1 MLLQLH
7 VKNLAIIDEVEVD
20 FTEGLNI
27 LTGET
32 GAGKSVI
39 LGSIH
44 LALGAKA
51 DKDSIRDGAEYALVE
66 LVFQVENEEQK
77 KKIELLDLPVEEDGV
92 VILQRKIS
100 PVRSVFKVCGETVS
114 ASVLKELAPI
124 LLDIYGQ
131 HDYQSLLQDKKHLD
145 ILDSFGDKTLAEQKA
160 LLKEEYA
167 KYLEL
172 KKFYDTPEMSPEQ
185 REREL
190 SFARFEVDEIDKA
203 KLVPGELEE
212 LESNLRKMEN
222 SGKVKEGLVRVLQL
236 LKEEDSSCENS
247 LNRALREMSH
257 LSALDD
263 DMAELEER
271 MIEVDSLLRDLS
283 RDLNFA
289 LEADNF
295 DEREFVRVRE
305 RVDLINHLQVK
316 YGKSIE
322 QILNYAE
329 ERKTYIYRL
338 ENAAEESERIG
349 RELEDK
355 KALLEEYARVLRKLR
370 QAEAVKLEKEIVE
383 ALHDLNFLQAEFK
396 VSFEEAEQVGANGKD
411 KVVFMISTNPGEKLR
426 PLSAVASG
434 GELSRIMLAIKTI
447 SAKRDDINTLIF
459 DEIDSGISG
468 KTAWKVS
475 EKLGILAKSHQVIC
489 ITHLP
494 QIAAMADSHYCIEK
508 SEQNGKTVTN
518 IEPLNV
524 EGALNEVA
532 RLLGGEIITDAVL
545 ENARELKIQAQNTK
559 NG

>member
-77 KKIELLDLPVEEDGV
+77 KKIEALDLPVEEDGV

-100 PVRSVFKVCGETVS
+100 PARSVFKVCGETVS

-167 KYLEL
+167 KYLDL
-172 KKFYDTPEMSPEQ
+172 KTAYDTPEMSPEQ

-190 SFARFEVDEIDKA
+190 SFARFEVDEIEKA

-257 LSALDD
+257 LSTLDD

-271 MIEVDSLLRDLS
+271 MTEVDSLLRDLA

-289 LEADNF
+289 LETDDF

-305 RVDLINHLQVK
+305 RVDLINHLQIK

-329 ERKTYIYRL
+329 ERKAYIYRL
-338 ENAAEESERIG
+338 ENAVEESERIG
-349 RELEDK
+349 KELADK
-355 KALLEEYARVLRKLR
+355 EALLEEYAKALRKLR

-383 ALHDLNFLQAEFK
+383 ALHDLNFVQAEFA
-396 VSFEEAEQVGANGKD
+396 VSFEETEQVGANGKD

-518 IEPLNV
+518 IMPLN
-524 EGALNEVA
+524 EDGALNEVA
-532 RLLGGEIITDAVL
+532 RLLGGEVITDAVL

>member
-77 KKIELLDLPVEEDGV
+77 KKIEALDLPVEEDGV

-100 PVRSVFKVCGETVS
+100 PARSVFKVCGETVS

-167 KYLEL
+167 KYLDL
-172 KKFYDTPEMSPEQ
+172 KKAYDTPEMSPEQ

-190 SFARFEVDEIDKA
+190 SFARFEVDEIEKA

-257 LSALDD
+257 LSSLDD

-271 MIEVDSLLRDLS
+271 MTEVDSLLRDLS

-289 LEADNF
+289 LEADDF

-305 RVDLINHLQVK
+305 RVDLINHLQIK

-329 ERKTYIYRL
+329 ERKAYIYRL
-338 ENAAEESERIG
+338 ENAVEESERIG
-349 RELEDK
+349 KELADK
-355 KALLEEYARVLRKLR
+355 EALLEEYAKALRKLR

-383 ALHDLNFLQAEFK
+383 ALHDLNFMQAEFE

-475 EKLGILAKSHQVIC
+475 EKLGTLAKSHQVIC

-518 IEPLNV
+518 IMPLN
-524 EGALNEVA
+524 EDGALNEVA
-532 RLLGGEIITDAVL
+532 RLLGGEVITDAVL
-545 ENARELKIQAQNTK
+545 ENARELKI
-559 NG
+559 

>member
-77 KKIELLDLPVEEDGV
+77 KKIEALDLPVEEDGV

-100 PVRSVFKVCGETVS
+100 PARSVFKVCGETVS

-160 LLKEEYA
+160 ILKEEYA
-167 KYLEL
+167 KYLDL
-172 KKFYDTPEMSPEQ
+172 KKAYDTPEMSPEQ

-190 SFARFEVDEIDKA
+190 SFARFEVDEIEKA

-271 MIEVDSLLRDLS
+271 MTEVDSLLRDLS

-289 LEADNF
+289 LEADDF

-305 RVDLINHLQVK
+305 RVDLINHLQIK

-329 ERKTYIYRL
+329 ERKAYIYRL
-338 ENAAEESERIG
+338 ENAVEESERIG
-349 RELEDK
+349 KELADK
-355 KALLEEYARVLRKLR
+355 EALLEEYAKALRKLR

-383 ALHDLNFLQAEFK
+383 ALHDLNFMQAEFE

-518 IEPLNV
+518 IMPLKEN
-524 EGALNEVA
+524 GALNEVA
-532 RLLGGEIITDAVL
+532 RLLGGEVITDAVL
-545 ENARELKIQAQNTK
+545 ENAKELKIQAQNTK

>member
-51 DKDSIRDGAEYALVE
+51 DKDSIREGAEYALVE

-77 KKIELLDLPVEEDGV
+77 NRIRALDLPVEEDNI
-92 VILQRKIS
+92 VILQRKIM
-100 PVRSVFKVCGETVS
+100 PARSVFKVCGEAVS

-145 ILDSFGDKTLAEQKA
+145 ILDSFGDSRLSDKKNV
-160 LLKEEYA
+160 LKEEYL

-172 KKFYDTPEMSPEQ
+172 KKIYDTPEMSPEQ

-190 SFARFEVDEIDKA
+190 SFARFEVDEIEKA
-203 KLVPGELEE
+203 KLIPGELEE

-222 SGKVKEGLVRVLQL
+222 SGKVKEGLARVLQFI
-236 LKEEDSSCENS
+236 KEEDNSCENS
-247 LNRALREMSH
+247 LNRALREMSN
-257 LSALDD
+257 LASLDE
-263 DMAELEER
+263 DMTEYEER
-271 MIEVDSLLRDLS
+271 MSEVDSLLRDLS
-283 RDLNFA
+283 RDLSSYF
-289 LEADNF
+289 EADDF
-295 DEREFVRVRE
+295 DEREFVRVSE
-305 RVDLINHLQVK
+305 RVDLINHLQIK

-322 QILNYAE
+322 KILEYAE
-329 ERKTYIYRL
+329 ERKAYIYRL
-338 ENAAEESERIG
+338 ENAAEESERI
-349 RELEDK
+349 RKELDAK
-355 KALLEEYARVLRKLR
+355 QLLIAKYAEEISMLRKE
-370 QAEAVKLEKEIVE
+370 EAIKIEKEIVE
-383 ALHDLNFLQAEFK
+383 ALHDLNFMQAEFN
-396 VSFEEAEQVGANGKD
+396 VSFEEAENIGANGKD
-411 KVVFMISTNPGEKLR
+411 KVMFMISTNPGEKLR

-508 SEQNGKTVTN
+508 SEKSGKTVTD
-518 IEPLNV
+518 IMPLD
-524 EGALNEVA
+524 EAGALNEIA
-532 RLLGGEIITDAVL
+532 RLLGGEMITDAVL
-545 ENARELKIQAQNTK
+545 QNAKELKLQAQNTK

>member
-77 KKIELLDLPVEEDGV
+77 KKIEALDLPVEEDGV

-100 PVRSVFKVCGETVS
+100 PARSVFKVCGETVS

-167 KYLEL
+167 KYLDL
-172 KKFYDTPEMSPEQ
+172 KKVYDTPEMSPEQ

-190 SFARFEVDEIDKA
+190 SFARFEVDEIEKA

-247 LNRALREMSH
+247 LNRALREMTH
-257 LSALDD
+257 LSTLDE

-271 MIEVDSLLRDLS
+271 MTEVDSLLRDLS
-283 RDLNFA
+283 RDLNLA
-289 LEADNF
+289 LEADDF

-305 RVDLINHLQVK
+305 RVDLINHLQIK

-329 ERKTYIYRL
+329 ERKAYIYRL
-338 ENAAEESERIG
+338 ENAVEESERIG
-349 RELEDK
+349 KELADK
-355 KALLEEYARVLRKLR
+355 EALLEEYAKALRKLR

-383 ALHDLNFLQAEFK
+383 ALHDLNFMQAEFE

-518 IEPLNV
+518 IMPLN
-524 EGALNEVA
+524 EDGALNEVA
-532 RLLGGEIITDAVL
+532 RLLGGEVITDAVL

>member
-51 DKDSIRDGAEYALVE
+51 DKDSIRNGADYALVE
-66 LVFQVENEEQK
+66 LVFQVENNEQK
-77 KKIELLDLPVEEDGV
+77 RRIQDLDLPIEEDGV
-92 VILQRKIS
+92 VILQRKIM
-100 PVRSVFKVCGETVS
+100 PARSVFKVCGEAVS

-124 LLDIYGQ
+124 FLDIYGQ

-145 ILDSFGDKTLAEQKA
+145 ILDSFGDKSLSDKK
-160 LLKEEYA
+160 LILKKEYIE
-167 KYLEL
+167 YLEL
-172 KKFYDTPEMSPEQ
+172 KKAYDTPEMSPEQ

-190 SFARFEVDEIDKA
+190 SFARFEVDEIEKA
-203 KLVPGELEE
+203 KLVPGELDE

-222 SGKVKEGLVRVLQL
+222 HGKIKEGLAHVLQFV
-236 LKEEDSSCENS
+236 KEEDSSCENN
-247 LNRALREMSH
+247 LNRALREMSN
-257 LSALDD
+257 LSSLDE
-263 DMAELEER
+263 DMEDFENR
-271 MIEVDSLLRDLS
+271 MSEIDTLLHDLS
-283 RDLNFA
+283 RDLGA
-289 LEADNF
+289 VLEAGDF
-295 DEREFVRVRE
+295 DEREFVRVQE
-305 RVDLINHLQVK
+305 RVDLINHLQIK

-322 QILNYAE
+322 KILEYAE
-329 ERKTYIYRL
+329 ERKAYIYRL
-338 ENAAEESERIG
+338 ENAVEESERIAK
-349 RELEDK
+349 ELEAKEDLINGY
-355 KALLEEYARVLRKLR
+355 AEEISELRKT
-370 QAEAVKLEKEIVE
+370 EALKLEKEIVE
-383 ALHDLNFLQAEFK
+383 ALHDLNFMQAEFK
-396 VSFEEAEQVGANGKD
+396 VAFEEYDTVGANGKD
-411 KVVFMISTNPGEKLR
+411 KVTFMISTNPGEKLR
-426 PLSAVASG
+426 PLSSVASG

-459 DEIDSGISG
+459 DEIDTGISG

-475 EKLGILAKSHQVIC
+475 EKLGLLAKSHQIIC

-508 SEQNGKTVTN
+508 SERKGKTITD
-518 IEPLNV
+518 IFPLD
-524 EGALNEVA
+524 ESGALQEIA
-532 RLLGGEIITDAVL
+532 RLLGGEVITDAVL
-545 ENARELKIQAQNTK
+545 ENAKDLKMQAQNTK

>member
-77 KKIELLDLPVEEDGV
+77 KKIEALDLPVEEDGV

-100 PVRSVFKVCGETVS
+100 PARSVFKVCGETVS

-131 HDYQSLLQDKKHLD
+131 HDYQSLLQDKKHMD

-172 KKFYDTPEMSPEQ
+172 MKAYDTPEMSPEQ

-190 SFARFEVDEIDKA
+190 SFARFEVDEIEKA

-257 LSALDD
+257 LSSLDD

-271 MIEVDSLLRDLS
+271 MTEVDSLLRDLS

-289 LEADNF
+289 LEADDF

-305 RVDLINHLQVK
+305 RVDLINHLQIK

-329 ERKTYIYRL
+329 ERKAYIYRL
-338 ENAAEESERIG
+338 ENAVEESERIG
-349 RELEDK
+349 KELADK
-355 KALLEEYARVLRKLR
+355 EALLEEYAKALRKLR

-383 ALHDLNFLQAEFK
+383 ALHDLNFMQAEFE
-396 VSFEEAEQVGANGKD
+396 VSFEDAEQIGANGKD

-518 IEPLNV
+518 ITPLN
-524 EGALNEVA
+524 EDGALNEVA
-532 RLLGGEIITDAVL
+532 RLLGGEVITDAVL

>member
-77 KKIELLDLPVEEDGV
+77 KKIEALDLPVEEDGV

-100 PVRSVFKVCGETVS
+100 PARSVFKVCGETVS

-167 KYLEL
+167 KYMDL
-172 KKFYDTPEMSPEQ
+172 KKAYDTPEMSPDQ

-190 SFARFEVDEIDKA
+190 SFARFEVDEIEKA

-247 LNRALREMSH
+247 LNRALREMTH
-257 LSALDD
+257 LSTLDD

-271 MIEVDSLLRDLS
+271 MTEVDSLLRDLS

-289 LEADNF
+289 LEADDF

-305 RVDLINHLQVK
+305 RVDLINHLQIK

-329 ERKTYIYRL
+329 ERKAYIYRL
-338 ENAAEESERIG
+338 ENAVEESERIG
-349 RELEDK
+349 RELADK
-355 KALLEEYARVLRKLR
+355 EALLEEYAKALRKLR

-383 ALHDLNFLQAEFK
+383 ALHDLNFMQAEFE

-468 KTAWKVS
+468 KTAWKAS

-518 IEPLNV
+518 IMPLN
-524 EGALNEVA
+524 EDGALNEVA
-532 RLLGGEIITDAVL
+532 RLLGGEVITDVVL

>member
-66 LVFQVENEEQK
+66 LVFQLENEEQK
-77 KKIELLDLPVEEDGV
+77 KRIRDLDLPVEEDNV

-100 PVRSVFKVCGETVS
+100 PMRSVFKVCGETVS

-145 ILDSFGDKTLAEQKA
+145 ILDSFGNQELTDKRTV
-160 LLKEEYA
+160 LKEEYNH
-167 KYLEL
+167 YLSI
-172 KKFYDTPEMSPEQ
+172 KKACDTPEMSPEQ

-190 SFARFEVDEIDKA
+190 SFARFEVEEIEKA
-203 KLVPGELEE
+203 KLIPGELEE

-222 SGKVKEGLVRVLQL
+222 SGKIKEGLIRVLQL
-236 LKEEDSSCENS
+236 LKEDDSACENS
-247 LNRALREMSH
+247 LNRALREMN
-257 LSALDD
+257 ALTSLDE
-263 DMAELEER
+263 DMLELEER
-271 MIEVDSLLRDLS
+271 MAEVDSLLRDLN
-283 RDLNFA
+283 RDLCNV
-289 LEADNF
+289 LEEDDL

-305 RVDLINHLQVK
+305 RVDLINHLQLK

-322 QILNYAE
+322 QILDYAE
-329 ERKTYIYRL
+329 ERKAYIYRL
-338 ENAAEESERIG
+338 ENAVEESERLQ
-349 RELEDK
+349 RELS
-355 KALLEEYARVLRKLR
+355 EEEAKLSNLADEVSSLRK
-370 QAEAVKLEKEIVE
+370 AEARKLEKEIVD
-383 ALHDLNFLQAEFK
+383 ALHDLNFMQAEFQ
-396 VSFEEAEQVGANGKD
+396 VSFEPLEHVGATGSD

-447 SAKRDDINTLIF
+447 SAKRDEINTLIF

-475 EKLGILAKSHQVIC
+475 EKLGFLAQSHQVIC

-508 SEQNGKTVTN
+508 SEQNGKTITD
-518 IEPLNV
+518 IRPLD
-524 EGALNEVA
+524 ESGALNEVA
-532 RLLGGEIITDAVL
+532 RLLGGEMITDAVL
-545 ENARELKIQAQNTK
+545 ENAKELKLQAQNTK

>member
-77 KKIELLDLPVEEDGV
+77 KKIEALDLPVEEDGV

-100 PVRSVFKVCGETVS
+100 PARSVFKVCGETVS

-145 ILDSFGDKTLAEQKA
+145 ILDSFGDKNLAEQKA

-172 KKFYDTPEMSPEQ
+172 KKAYDTPEMSPEQ

-190 SFARFEVDEIDKA
+190 SFARFEVDEIEKA

-222 SGKVKEGLVRVLQL
+222 SGKVKEGLARVLQL

-247 LNRALREMSH
+247 LNRALREMSNIA
-257 LSALDD
+257 SLDE
-263 DMAELEER
+263 DMEAFEER
-271 MIEVDSLLRDLS
+271 MAEVDALLRDLS
-283 RDLNFA
+283 RDLTYT
-289 LEADNF
+289 LEADDF

-305 RVDLINHLQVK
+305 RVDLINHLQIK

-322 QILNYAE
+322 KILDYAE
-329 ERKTYIYRL
+329 ERKAYIYRL
-338 ENAAEESERIG
+338 ENAVEESERIAK
-349 RELEDK
+349 ELATKE
-355 KALLEEYARVLRKLR
+355 ALLEEYAEALRKLR

-383 ALHDLNFLQAEFK
+383 ALHDLNFMQAEFE

-475 EKLGILAKSHQVIC
+475 EKLGILSKSHQVIC

-518 IEPLNV
+518 IEPLNE

-532 RLLGGEIITDAVL
+532 RLLGGEVITDAVL

>member
-66 LVFQVENEEQK
+66 LVFQAENEEQK
-77 KKIELLDLPVEEDGV
+77 KRILDLDLPIEEDSII
-92 VILQRKIS
+92 ILQRKIM
-100 PVRSVFKVCGETVS
+100 PARSVFKVCGETVS
-114 ASVLKELAPI
+114 VSVLKELAPV

-145 ILDSFGDKTLAEQKA
+145 ILDSFGDQVLSDKKII
-160 LLKEEYA
+160 LKEEYSE
-167 KYLEL
+167 YLAL
-172 KKFYDTPEMSPEQ
+172 KKAYDTPEMSPEQ

-190 SFARFEVDEIDKA
+190 SFARFEVDEIEKA
-203 KLVPGELEE
+203 KLIPGELEE

-222 SGKVKEGLVRVLQL
+222 SGKVKEGLARILQFI
-236 LKEEDSSCENS
+236 KEEDTSCENS
-247 LNRALREMSH
+247 LNRALREMRN
-257 LSALDD
+257 LSSLDA
-263 DMAELEER
+263 DMEEYEER
-271 MIEVDSLLRDLS
+271 MSEVDSLLRDLS
-283 RDLNFA
+283 RDISVA
-289 LEADNF
+289 LEADDF
-295 DEREFVRVRE
+295 DEREFVRLQE
-305 RVDLINHLQVK
+305 RVDLINHLQIK

-322 QILNYAE
+322 KILEYCE
-329 ERKTYIYRL
+329 ERKAYIYRL
-338 ENAAEESERIG
+338 ENAVEESERI
-349 RELEDK
+349 RKELEDK
-355 KALLEEYARVLRKLR
+355 HALISRYAEEVSELR
-370 QAEAVKLEKEIVE
+370 QKEALKLEREIVE
-383 ALHDLNFLQAEFK
+383 ALHDLNFMQAEFK
-396 VSFEEAEQVGANGKD
+396 VSFEEAEAVGANGKD

-447 SAKRDDINTLIF
+447 SAKRDAINTLIF

-475 EKLGILAKSHQVIC
+475 EKLGLLAKSHQIIC

-508 SEQNGKTVTN
+508 SEQEGKTVTQ
-518 IEPLNV
+518 IKPLNT
-524 EGALNEVA
+524 EGALNEIA
-532 RLLGGEIITDAVL
+532 RLLGGESITEAVL
-545 ENARELKIQAQNTK
+545 DNARELKLQAQNAK

>member
-51 DKDSIRDGAEYALVE
+51 DKDIIRDGAEYALVE
-66 LVFQVENEEQK
+66 LVFQTESEEQK
-77 KKIELLDLPVEEDGV
+77 KKIEALDLLVEEDGV

-100 PVRSVFKVCGETVS
+100 PMRSVFKVCGETVS

-131 HDYQSLLQDKKHLD
+131 HDYQSLLQDKKHLY
-145 ILDSFGDKTLAEQKA
+145 ILDSFGDQSLAEQKA
-160 LLKEEYA
+160 LLKEEYV

-172 KKFYDTPEMSPEQ
+172 KRAYDTPEMSPEQ

-190 SFARFEVDEIDKA
+190 SFARFEADEIEKA

-222 SGKVKEGLVRVLQL
+222 SGKVKEGLARVLQL

-247 LNRALREMSH
+247 LNRALREMSNIA
-257 LSALDD
+257 SLDE
-263 DMAELEER
+263 DMEAFEER
-271 MIEVDSLLRDLS
+271 MADVDALLRDLS
-283 RDLNFA
+283 RDLNHT

-295 DEREFVRVRE
+295 DEREFVRVQE
-305 RVDLINHLQVK
+305 RVDLINHLQIK

-322 QILNYAE
+322 KILDYAE
-329 ERKTYIYRL
+329 ERKAYIYRL
-338 ENAAEESERIG
+338 ENAVEESERIG
-349 RELEDK
+349 RELAAKE
-355 KALLEEYARVLRKLR
+355 ALLEEYAEALRKLR

-383 ALHDLNFLQAEFK
+383 ALHDLNFMQAKFE
-396 VSFEEAEQVGANGKD
+396 VSFEEAEQIGANGKD

-475 EKLGILAKSHQVIC
+475 EKLGILSKSHQVIC

-518 IEPLNV
+518 IEPLNE

-532 RLLGGEIITDAVL
+532 RLLGGEVITDAVL

>member
-77 KKIELLDLPVEEDGV
+77 KKIEALDLPVEEDGV

-100 PVRSVFKVCGETVS
+100 PARSVFKVCGETVS

-160 LLKEEYA
+160 ILKEEYA
-167 KYLEL
+167 KYLDL
-172 KKFYDTPEMSPEQ
+172 KKAYDTPEMSPEQ

-190 SFARFEVDEIDKA
+190 SFARFEVDEIEKA

-271 MIEVDSLLRDLS
+271 MTEVDSLLRDLS

-289 LEADNF
+289 LEADDF

-305 RVDLINHLQVK
+305 RVDLINHLQIK

-329 ERKTYIYRL
+329 ERKAYIYRL
-338 ENAAEESERIG
+338 ENAVEESERIG
-349 RELEDK
+349 KELADK
-355 KALLEEYARVLRKLR
+355 EALLEEYAKALRKLR

-383 ALHDLNFLQAEFK
+383 ALHDLNFMQAEFA

-426 PLSAVASG
+426 PLSVVASG

-518 IEPLNV
+518 IMPLKEN
-524 EGALNEVA
+524 GALNEVA
-532 RLLGGEIITDAVL
+532 RLLGGEVITDAVL

>member
-20 FTEGLNI
+20 FTKGLNI

-77 KKIELLDLPVEEDGV
+77 KKIEALDLPVEEDGV

-100 PVRSVFKVCGETVS
+100 PARSVFKVCGETVS

-167 KYLEL
+167 KYLDL
-172 KKFYDTPEMSPEQ
+172 KKAYDTPEMSPEQ

-190 SFARFEVDEIDKA
+190 SFARFEVDEIEKA

-271 MIEVDSLLRDLS
+271 MTEVDSLLRDLS

-289 LEADNF
+289 LEADDF

-305 RVDLINHLQVK
+305 RVDLINHLQIK

-329 ERKTYIYRL
+329 ERKAYIYRL
-338 ENAAEESERIG
+338 ENAVEESERIG
-349 RELEDK
+349 KELADK
-355 KALLEEYARVLRKLR
+355 EALLEEYAKALRKLR

-383 ALHDLNFLQAEFK
+383 ALHDLNFMQAEFE

-518 IEPLNV
+518 ITLMNED
-524 EGALNEVA
+524 GALNEVA
-532 RLLGGEIITDAVL
+532 RLLGGEVITDAVL

>member
-51 DKDSIRDGAEYALVE
+51 DKDSIRAGAEYALVE
-66 LVFQVENEEQK
+66 LVFQVENDEQK
-77 KKIELLDLPVEEDGV
+77 KKILDLDLPIEDDGI

-100 PVRSVFKVCGETVS
+100 PARSVFKVCGEAVS
-114 ASVLKELAPI
+114 SSVLKELAPV

-145 ILDSFGDKTLAEQKA
+145 ILDSFGSKELADKKVVLREKYAE
-160 LLKEEYA
+160 
-167 KYLEL
+167 YLVL
-172 KKFYDTPEMSPEQ
+172 KKSCETPEMSPEQ

-190 SFARFEVDEIDKA
+190 SFARFEVDEIEKA
-203 KLVPGELEE
+203 KLVPGQLEE
-212 LESNLRKMEN
+212 LECSLRKMEN
-222 SGKVKEGLVRVLQL
+222 SGKVKEGLARVLQL
-236 LKEEDSSCENS
+236 IKEDDSSCENS
-247 LNRALREMSH
+247 LNRALREMST
-257 LSALDD
+257 LSSMDD

-271 MIEVDSLLRDLS
+271 MSEVDSLLRDLS
-283 RDLNFA
+283 RDLYSA
-289 LEADNF
+289 LEADDF

-305 RVDLINHLQVK
+305 RVDLINHLQIK

-322 QILNYAE
+322 KILEYAE
-329 ERKTYIYRL
+329 ERKAYIYRL
-338 ENAAEESERIG
+338 ENAVEESERLQK
-349 RELEDK
+349 ELM
-355 KALLEEYARVLRKLR
+355 KAKADIDAIAGEVSALRKD
-370 QAEAVKLEKEIVE
+370 EAKKLEKEIVE
-383 ALHDLNFLQAEFK
+383 ALHDLNFMQAEFK
-396 VSFEEAEQVGANGKD
+396 VAFEELEAVSANGKD

-426 PLSAVASG
+426 PLSSVASG

-447 SAKRDDINTLIF
+447 SAKRDEINTLIF

-475 EKLGILAKSHQVIC
+475 EKLGLLAKSHQVIC

-508 SEQNGKTVTN
+508 SEKDGKTVTD
-518 IEPLNV
+518 IRPLD
-524 EGALNEVA
+524 ESGSLSEVA
-532 RLLGGEIITDAVL
+532 RLLGGEVITDTVL
-545 ENARELKIQAQNTK
+545 ENAKELKMQAQNTK

>member
-20 FTEGLNI
+20 FAEGLNI

-66 LVFQVENEEQK
+66 LVFQIEDDVQK
-77 KKIELLDLPVEEDGV
+77 KRIQELDLPLEEDGV
-92 VILQRKIS
+92 VILQRKIM
-100 PVRSVFKVCGETVS
+100 PTRSVFKVCGETVS
-114 ASVLKELAPI
+114 SAVLKELAPV

-131 HDYQSLLQDKKHLD
+131 HDYQSLLQDKKHLE
-145 ILDSFGDKTLAEQKA
+145 ILDSFGDKSLADKKA
-160 LLKEEYA
+160 VLKEEYA

-172 KKFYDTPEMSPEQ
+172 KKSYDTPEMSPEQ

-190 SFARFEVDEIDKA
+190 SFARFEVDEIEKA

-222 SGKVKEGLVRVLQL
+222 SGKVKEGLGRVLQFI
-236 LKEEDSSCENS
+236 KEDDTSCENS
-247 LNRALREMSH
+247 LNRALREMSN
-257 LSALDD
+257 LSALDE
-263 DMAELEER
+263 DMEEYEER
-271 MIEVDSLLRDLS
+271 MSEVDSLLRDLS
-283 RDLNFA
+283 RDLSNV
-289 LEADNF
+289 LEADDF
-295 DEREFVRVRE
+295 DEREFARVRE
-305 RVDLINHLQVK
+305 RVDLINHLQIK

-322 QILNYAE
+322 KVLEYAE
-329 ERKTYIYRL
+329 ERKAYIYRL
-338 ENAAEESERIG
+338 ENAVEESERIG
-349 RELEDK
+349 KELEAK
-355 KALLEEYARVLRKLR
+355 QALITEYAEEISTLRKE
-370 QAEAVKLEKEIVE
+370 EAFKLEKEIVE
-383 ALHDLNFLQAEFK
+383 ALHDLNFMQAEFK
-396 VSFEEAEQVGANGKD
+396 VFFEEAEHIGANGKD
-411 KVVFMISTNPGEKLR
+411 KVAFQISTNPGEKLR

-475 EKLGILAKSHQVIC
+475 EKLGLLSKSHQVIC

-494 QIAAMADSHYCIEK
+494 QIAAMADAHYCIEK
-508 SEQNGKTVTN
+508 SEQNGKTVTD
-518 IEPLNV
+518 IMPLD
-524 EGALNEVA
+524 EKGALNEIA
-532 RLLGGEIITDAVL
+532 RLLGGEVITDAVL
-545 ENARELKIQAQNTK
+545 ENAKDLKLQAQNTK

>member
-66 LVFQVENEEQK
+66 LVFQTESEEQK
-77 KKIELLDLPVEEDGV
+77 KKIEELDLPVEEDGV

-100 PVRSVFKVCGETVS
+100 PARSVFKVCGETVS

-145 ILDSFGDKTLAEQKA
+145 ILDSFGDKTLEAQKA

-172 KKFYDTPEMSPEQ
+172 KKAYDTPEMSPEQ

-190 SFARFEVDEIDKA
+190 SFARFEVDEIEKA

-222 SGKVKEGLVRVLQL
+222 SGKVKDGLARVLQL

-247 LNRALREMSH
+247 LNRALREMSNIA
-257 LSALDD
+257 SLDE
-263 DMAELEER
+263 DMEAFEER
-271 MIEVDSLLRDLS
+271 MAEVDALLRDLS
-283 RDLNFA
+283 RDLNHT
-289 LEADNF
+289 LEADDF

-305 RVDLINHLQVK
+305 RVDLINHLQIK

-322 QILNYAE
+322 KILDYAE
-329 ERKTYIYRL
+329 ERKAYIYRL
-338 ENAAEESERIG
+338 ENAVEESERIAK
-349 RELEDK
+349 ELATKE
-355 KALLEEYARVLRKLR
+355 ALLEEYAEALRKLR

-383 ALHDLNFLQAEFK
+383 ALHDLNFMQAEFE

-475 EKLGILAKSHQVIC
+475 EKLGILSKSHQVIC

-518 IEPLNV
+518 IAPLNE

-532 RLLGGEIITDAVL
+532 RLLGGEVITDAVL

>member
-77 KKIELLDLPVEEDGV
+77 KKIEALDLPVEEDGV

-100 PVRSVFKVCGETVS
+100 PARSVFKVCGETVS

-160 LLKEEYA
+160 ILKEEYA
-167 KYLEL
+167 KYLDL
-172 KKFYDTPEMSPEQ
+172 KKAYDTPEMSPEQ

-190 SFARFEVDEIDKA
+190 SFARFEVDEIEKA

-247 LNRALREMSH
+247 LNRALREMNH

-271 MIEVDSLLRDLS
+271 MTEVDSLLRDLS

-289 LEADNF
+289 LEADDF

-305 RVDLINHLQVK
+305 RVDLINHLQIK

-329 ERKTYIYRL
+329 ERKAYIYRL
-338 ENAAEESERIG
+338 ENAVEESERIG
-349 RELEDK
+349 KELADK
-355 KALLEEYARVLRKLR
+355 EALLEEYAKALRKLR

-383 ALHDLNFLQAEFK
+383 ALHDLNFMQAEFE

-518 IEPLNV
+518 ITPMKED
-524 EGALNEVA
+524 GALNEVA
-532 RLLGGEIITDAVL
+532 RLLGGEVITDAVL

>member
-51 DKDSIRDGAEYALVE
+51 DKDSIRVGAEYALVE
-66 LVFQVENEEQK
+66 LVFQVENDLQK
-77 KKIELLDLPVEEDGV
+77 KKIMELDLPVEEDGV
-92 VILQRKIS
+92 VILQRKIMPS
-100 PVRSVFKVCGETVS
+100 RSVFKVCGEAVS
-114 ASVLKELAPI
+114 VAVLKELAPV

-145 ILDSFGDKTLAEQKA
+145 ILDSFADKNLSDKKKI
-160 LLKEEYA
+160 LKEEYA
-167 KYLEL
+167 EYLEL
-172 KKFYDTPEMSPEQ
+172 KKAYETPELSPEQ

-190 SFARFEVDEIDKA
+190 SFARFEVDEIEKA

-212 LESNLRKMEN
+212 LERNLRKMEN
-222 SGKVKEGLVRVLQL
+222 REKVKEGLSKILQFI
-236 LKEEDSSCENS
+236 KEEDSSCENN
-247 LNRALREMSH
+247 LNRALREMSN
-257 LSALDD
+257 LSSLDE
-263 DMAELEER
+263 DMSEVEER
-271 MIEVDSLLRDLS
+271 MTELDALLRDLS
-283 RDLNFA
+283 RDLYA
-289 LEADNF
+289 ILETEDF
-295 DEREFVRVRE
+295 DEREFVQVRE
-305 RVDLINHLQVK
+305 RVDFINHLQIK
-316 YGKSIE
+316 YGNSIE
-322 QILNYAE
+322 KILEYAQQ
-329 ERKTYIYRL
+329 RKEDIYRL

-349 RELEDK
+349 KELVK
-355 KALLEEYARVLRKLR
+355 KQFLIAGYADEISNLRKE
-370 QAEAVKLEKEIVE
+370 EAIKLEKEIVD
-383 ALHDLNFLQAEFK
+383 ALHDLNFMQAEFK
-396 VSFEEAEQVGANGKD
+396 VSFEDMEKIGANGKD
-411 KVVFMISTNPGEKLR
+411 RVVFLISTNPGEKLR

-475 EKLGILAKSHQVIC
+475 EKLGFLAKRHQVIC

-494 QIAAMADSHYCIEK
+494 QIAAMSDSHYCIEK
-508 SEQNGKTVTN
+508 SERNGKTVTD
-518 IEPLNV
+518 IKPLDEN
-524 EGALNEVA
+524 GALNEIA
-532 RLLGGEIITDAVL
+532 RLLGGEMITDTVL
-545 ENARELKIQAQNTK
+545 ENAKELKSQAQNTK

>member
-66 LVFQVENEEQK
+66 LVFQLENEEQK
-77 KKIELLDLPVEEDGV
+77 KRIRDLDLPVEEDNV

-100 PVRSVFKVCGETVS
+100 PMRSVFKVCGETVS

-145 ILDSFGDKTLAEQKA
+145 ILDSFGNQELTDKRAVLR
-160 LLKEEYA
+160 EEYNR
-167 KYLEL
+167 YLSI
-172 KKFYDTPEMSPEQ
+172 KKVCDTPEMSPEQ

-190 SFARFEVDEIDKA
+190 SFARFEVEEIEKA
-203 KLVPGELEE
+203 KPVPGELEE

-222 SGKVKEGLVRVLQL
+222 SGKIKEGLARALRL
-236 LKEEDSSCENS
+236 LKEDDTACENS
-247 LNRALREMSH
+247 LNRALREMN
-257 LSALDD
+257 ALTSLDE
-263 DMAELEER
+263 DMIELEER
-271 MIEVDSLLRDLS
+271 MSEVDSLLRDLN
-283 RDLNFA
+283 RDLSNL
-289 LEADNF
+289 LEADDL
-295 DEREFVRVRE
+295 DEKEYVRVRE
-305 RVDLINHLQVK
+305 RVDLINHLQLK

-322 QILNYAE
+322 QILDYAE
-329 ERKTYIYRL
+329 ERKAYIYRL
-338 ENAAEESERIG
+338 ENAAEESEKLQK
-349 RELEDK
+349 ELSE
-355 KALLEEYARVLRKLR
+355 AEEKLAGLADELSSLRK
-370 QAEAVKLEKEIVE
+370 AEACKLEKEIVD
-383 ALHDLNFLQAEFK
+383 ALHDLNFMQAEFK
-396 VSFEEAEQVGANGKD
+396 VSFEETEHVGASGRD
-411 KVVFMISTNPGEKLR
+411 KIIFMISTNPGEKLR

-447 SAKRDDINTLIF
+447 SAKRDEINTLIF

-475 EKLGILAKSHQVIC
+475 EKLGYLAQSHQVIC

-508 SEQNGKTVTN
+508 SEQNGKTVTD
-518 IEPLNV
+518 IRPLN
-524 EGALNEVA
+524 ESGALSEVA
-532 RLLGGEIITDAVL
+532 RLLGGEMITDAVL
-545 ENARELKIQAQNTK
+545 ENAKELKLQAQNAK

>member
-77 KKIELLDLPVEEDGV
+77 KKIEALDLPVEEDGV

-100 PVRSVFKVCGETVS
+100 PARSVFKVCGETVS

-160 LLKEEYA
+160 ILKEEYA
-167 KYLEL
+167 KYLDL
-172 KKFYDTPEMSPEQ
+172 KKAYDTPEMSPEQ

-190 SFARFEVDEIDKA
+190 SFARFEVDEIEKA

-247 LNRALREMSH
+247 LNRALREMNH

-271 MIEVDSLLRDLS
+271 MTEVDSLLRDLS

-289 LEADNF
+289 LEADDF

-305 RVDLINHLQVK
+305 RVDLINHLQIK

-329 ERKTYIYRL
+329 ERKAYIYRL
-338 ENAAEESERIG
+338 ENAVEESERIG
-349 RELEDK
+349 KELADK
-355 KALLEEYARVLRKLR
+355 EALLEEYAKALRKLR

-383 ALHDLNFLQAEFK
+383 ALHDLNFMQAEFE

-518 IEPLNV
+518 IMPLN
-524 EGALNEVA
+524 EDGALNEVA
-532 RLLGGEIITDAVL
+532 RLLGGEVITDAVL

>member
-39 LGSIH
+39 LGSIQ

-77 KKIELLDLPVEEDGV
+77 KRILDLDLPVEEEGV

-100 PVRSVFKVCGETVS
+100 AARSVFKVCGETVS

-131 HDYQSLLQDKKHLD
+131 HDYQNLLQDKKHLD
-145 ILDSFGDKTLAEQKA
+145 ILDSFGTQELTDKKA
-160 LLKEEYA
+160 VLREEYSH
-167 KYLEL
+167 YLSI
-172 KKFYDTPEMSPEQ
+172 KKACDTPEMSPEQ

-190 SFARFEVDEIDKA
+190 SFARFELEEIEQA

-222 SGKVKEGLVRVLQL
+222 SGKIKEGLVRVLQM
-236 LKEEDSSCENS
+236 LKEDDVACENS
-247 LNRALREMSH
+247 LNRALREMAA
-257 LSALDD
+257 LSAMDD
-263 DMAELEER
+263 DMVELEER
-271 MIEVDSLLRDLS
+271 LSEVESLLRDLN
-283 RDLNFA
+283 RDLCAA
-289 LEADNF
+289 LEADDL
-295 DEREFVRVRE
+295 DERELVRVRE
-305 RVDLINHLQVK
+305 RVDLINHLQLK

-322 QILNYAE
+322 QILQYAE
-329 ERKTYIYRL
+329 ERKAYIYRL
-338 ENAAEESERIG
+338 ENAVEESERLQ
-349 RELEDK
+349 RELTEMEGKLAVMAEDVS
-355 KALLEEYARVLRKLR
+355 LLRK
-370 QAEAVKLEKEIVE
+370 AEASKLEKEIVE
-383 ALHDLNFLQAEFK
+383 ALHDLNFMQAEFR
-396 VSFEEAEQVGANGKD
+396 VSFEETENVGASGKD

-426 PLSAVASG
+426 PLSSVASG

-447 SAKRDDINTLIF
+447 SAKRDEINTLIF

-475 EKLGILAKSHQVIC
+475 EKLGLLAQSHQVIC

-508 SEQNGKTVTN
+508 SEKDGKTVTD
-518 IEPLNV
+518 IRPLEE

-532 RLLGGEIITDAVL
+532 RLLGGELITEAVL
-545 ENARELKIQAQNTK
+545 ENAKELKLQAQNTK

>member
-66 LVFQVENEEQK
+66 LVFQLENEEQK
-77 KKIELLDLPVEEDGV
+77 KRIRDLDLPVEEDNV

-100 PVRSVFKVCGETVS
+100 PMRSVFKVCGETVS

-145 ILDSFGDKTLAEQKA
+145 ILDSFGSQELTDKRAV
-160 LLKEEYA
+160 LKEEYNH
-167 KYLEL
+167 YLSI
-172 KKFYDTPEMSPEQ
+172 KKACDTPEMSPEQ

-190 SFARFEVDEIDKA
+190 SFARFEVEEIEKA
-203 KLVPGELEE
+203 KLIPGELEE

-222 SGKVKEGLVRVLQL
+222 SGKIKEGLIRVLQL
-236 LKEEDSSCENS
+236 LKEDDSACENS
-247 LNRALREMSH
+247 LNRALREMN
-257 LSALDD
+257 ALTSLDE
-263 DMAELEER
+263 DMLELEER
-271 MIEVDSLLRDLS
+271 MAEVDSLLRDLN
-283 RDLNFA
+283 RDLCNV
-289 LEADNF
+289 LEEDDL

-305 RVDLINHLQVK
+305 RVDLINHLQLK

-322 QILNYAE
+322 QILDYAE
-329 ERKTYIYRL
+329 ERKAYIYRL
-338 ENAAEESERIG
+338 ENAVEESERLQ
-349 RELEDK
+349 RELSG
-355 KALLEEYARVLRKLR
+355 EEAKLSNLADEVSSLRK
-370 QAEAVKLEKEIVE
+370 AEARKLEKEIVD
-383 ALHDLNFLQAEFK
+383 ALHDLNFMQAEFQ
-396 VSFEEAEQVGANGKD
+396 VSFEPLEHVGATGSD

-447 SAKRDDINTLIF
+447 SAKRDEINTLIF

-475 EKLGILAKSHQVIC
+475 EKLGFLAQSHQVIC

-508 SEQNGKTVTN
+508 SEQNGKTITD
-518 IEPLNV
+518 IRPLD
-524 EGALNEVA
+524 EAGALNEVA
-532 RLLGGEIITDAVL
+532 RLLGGEMITDAVL
-545 ENARELKIQAQNTK
+545 ENAKELKLQAGNTK

>member
-7 VKNLAIIDEVEVD
+7 VKNLAIIHEVEVD

-51 DKDSIRDGAEYALVE
+51 DKDSIRQDAEYALVE
-66 LVFQVENEEQK
+66 LVFQVENELQK
-77 KKIELLDLPVEEDGV
+77 KKIEALDLPVEDDGV
-92 VILQRKIS
+92 VILQRKIM
-100 PVRSVFKVCGETVS
+100 PTRSVFKVCGETVS
-114 ASVLKELAPI
+114 VSVLKELAPV

-131 HDYQSLLQDKKHLD
+131 HDYQSLLQDKNHLD
-145 ILDSFGDKTLAEQKA
+145 ILDSFADKKLSDKKKV
-160 LLKEEYA
+160 LKEEYA

-172 KKFYDTPEMSPEQ
+172 KKAYDTPELSPEQ

-190 SFARFEVDEIDKA
+190 SFARFELDEIEKA
-203 KLVPGELEE
+203 KLIPGELEE
-212 LESNLRKMEN
+212 AERNLRKMEN
-222 SGKVKEGLVRVLQL
+222 CGKVKEGIAKVLQL
-236 LKEEDSSCENS
+236 IKEEDSSCENNM
-247 LNRALREMSH
+247 NRALREINNLVS
-257 LSALDD
+257 LDD
-263 DMAELEER
+263 EMEEVESRMSEL
-271 MIEVDSLLRDLS
+271 DSLLRDLS
-283 RDLNFA
+283 RDLYDI
-289 LEADNF
+289 LEADDF
-295 DEREFVRVRE
+295 DDREFARLQE
-305 RVDLINHLQVK
+305 RVDLINHLQIK

-322 QILNYAE
+322 KILEYAE
-329 ERKTYIYRL
+329 ERRGYIYRL
-338 ENAAEESERIG
+338 ENAATESERIG
-349 RELEDK
+349 RELEIMWLK
-355 KALLEEYARVLRKLR
+355 LSGYADEISMLRKE
-370 QAEAVKLEKEIVE
+370 EAVKLEKEIVE
-383 ALHDLNFLQAEFK
+383 ALHDLNFMQAEFK
-396 VSFEEAEQVGANGKD
+396 VSFEEAEKLGANGKD

-475 EKLGILAKSHQVIC
+475 EKLGLLAKSHQVIC

-508 SEQNGKTVTN
+508 SEQDGKTVTD
-518 IEPLNV
+518 IMQLDEA
-524 EGALNEVA
+524 GALNEIA
-532 RLLGGEIITDAVL
+532 RLLGGEIITETVL
-545 ENARELKIQAQNTK
+545 ENAKELKLQAQNTK

>member
-44 LALGAKA
+44 LALGARA

-66 LVFQVENEEQK
+66 LVFQAENDEQK
-77 KKIELLDLPVEEDGV
+77 RRIRDLDLPIEEDGV
-92 VILQRKIS
+92 IILQRKIS
-100 PVRSVFKVCGETVS
+100 AARSVFKVCGETVS

-145 ILDSFGDKTLAEQKA
+145 ILDSFGDQSLIEQKA
-160 LLKEEYA
+160 VLKEEYA

-172 KKFYDTPEMSPEQ
+172 KKACDTPEMSPEQ

-190 SFARFEVDEIDKA
+190 AFVRFELDEIEKA

-212 LESNLRKMEN
+212 LERNLRKMEN
-222 SGKVKEGLVRVLQL
+222 SGKVKEGLSRVLQL
-236 LKEEDSSCENS
+236 IKEDDSSCENS
-247 LNRALREMSH
+247 LNRALREMS
-257 LSALDD
+257 SVSSLDD
-263 DMAELEER
+263 DMPELEER
-271 MIEVDSLLRDLS
+271 MSEVDSLLRDLS
-283 RDLNFA
+283 RDLSNV
-289 LEADNF
+289 LEADDF
-295 DEREFVRVRE
+295 DEREYVRVRE
-305 RVDLINHLQVK
+305 RVDLINHLQIK

-322 QILNYAE
+322 KILDYAE
-329 ERKTYIYRL
+329 ERKAYIYRL
-338 ENAAEESERIG
+338 ENAAEESER
-349 RELEDK
+349 LQ
-355 KALLEEYARVLRKLR
+355 KALSEAEAKIIKI
-370 QAEAVKLEKEIVE
+370 AEAVSALRREEAKKLEKEIVE
-383 ALHDLNFLQAEFK
+383 ALRDLNFMQAEFQ
-396 VSFEEAEQVGANGKD
+396 VSFEALESVGANGMD
-411 KVVFMISTNPGEKLR
+411 KVSFMISTNPGEKLR

-447 SAKRDDINTLIF
+447 SAKRDEINTLIF

-475 EKLGILAKSHQVIC
+475 EKLGILSKSHQVIC

-494 QIAAMADSHYCIEK
+494 QIAAMADAHYCIEK
-508 SEQNGKTVTN
+508 SERNGKTITD
-518 IEPLNV
+518 IRPLDEN
-524 EGALNEVA
+524 GALNEVA
-532 RLLGGEIITDAVL
+532 RLLGGEMITETVR
-545 ENARELKIQAQNTK
+545 ENAKELKIQAQNAK

>member
-39 LGSIH
+39 LGSVH

-51 DKDSIRDGAEYALVE
+51 DKDSIRNGAEYALVE
-66 LVFQVENEEQK
+66 LVFRLENEVQK
-77 KKIELLDLPVEEDGV
+77 KKIKELDLPVEEDGV

-100 PVRSVFKVCGETVS
+100 PLRSVFKVCGETVS

-131 HDYQSLLQDKKHLD
+131 HDYQSLLQDKKHLEL
-145 ILDSFGDKTLAEQKA
+145 LDSFGDKTLADKKER
-160 LLKEEYA
+160 LKEEYA

-172 KKFYDTPEMSPEQ
+172 KRSYDTPEMSPEQ

-190 SFARFEVDEIDKA
+190 SFARFEMDEIEKA

-212 LESNLRKMEN
+212 LENTLRKMEN
-222 SGKVKEGLVRVLQL
+222 GGKVKEGLSRVLQL
-236 LKEEDSSCENS
+236 LKEEDSCCENS
-247 LNRALREMSH
+247 LNRALREMNH
-257 LSALDD
+257 LSALDPD
-263 DMAELEER
+263 LEEYEAR
-271 MIEVDSLLRDLS
+271 MSDVDSLLRDLS
-283 RDLNFA
+283 RDLSGV
-289 LEADNF
+289 LEADDF
-295 DEREFVRVRE
+295 DEREFGRVRE
-305 RVDLINHLQVK
+305 RVDLINHLQMK
-316 YGKSIE
+316 YGKSIDK
-322 QILNYAE
+322 ILDYAE
-329 ERKTYIYRL
+329 ERKAYIYRL

-349 RELEDK
+349 RELEAK
-355 KALLEEYARVLRKLR
+355 QALLADYAEDLSALRKK
-370 QAEAVKLEKEIVE
+370 EALKLEQEIVE
-383 ALHDLNFLQAEFK
+383 ALHDLNFMQAEFQ
-396 VSFEEAEQVGANGKD
+396 VSFEEAEQISVNGKD

-475 EKLGILAKSHQVIC
+475 EKLGLLSKSHQIIC

-494 QIAAMADSHYCIEK
+494 QIAAMSDSHYCIEK
-508 SEQNGKTVTN
+508 SEQNGKTVTD
-518 IEPLNV
+518 IKPLTD

-532 RLLGGEIITDAVL
+532 RLLGGEVITGAVL
-545 ENARELKIQAQNTK
+545 ENAKELKIQAQNTK

>member
-66 LVFQVENEEQK
+66 LVFQAENEEQRK
-77 KKIELLDLPVEEDGV
+77 RILDLDLPIEDDNII
-92 VILQRKIS
+92 ILQRKIM
-100 PVRSVFKVCGETVS
+100 PARSVFKVCGEAVS
-114 ASVLKELAPI
+114 VSVLKELAPV

-145 ILDSFGDKTLAEQKA
+145 ILDSFGDGRLTDKKA
-160 LLKEEYA
+160 ILKEKYA

-172 KKFYDTPEMSPEQ
+172 KKLADTPEMSPEQ

-190 SFARFEVDEIDKA
+190 SFARFEADEIDKA
-203 KLVPGELEE
+203 KLIPGELEE

-222 SGKVKEGLVRVLQL
+222 SGKVKEGLSRVLQL
-236 LKEEDSSCENS
+236 VRDEDTSCENV
-247 LNRALREMSH
+247 LNRALREMSNV
-257 LSALDD
+257 SSLDE
-263 DMAELEER
+263 DMEEYEAR
-271 MIEVDSLLRDLS
+271 MSEVDSLLRDLS
-283 RDLNFA
+283 RDISSY
-289 LEADNF
+289 LEADDF
-295 DEREFVRVRE
+295 DEREFARLQE
-305 RVDLINHLQVK
+305 RVDLINHLQIK
-316 YGKSIE
+316 YGKNIE
-322 QILNYAE
+322 KILEYAE
-329 ERKTYIYRL
+329 ERKAYIQRL
-338 ENAAEESERIG
+338 ENAAEEGERIQK
-349 RELEDK
+349 ELQMQESLLK
-355 KALLEEYARVLRKLR
+355 KCAEEVSALRKE
-370 QAEAVKLEKEIVE
+370 EAQKFEQEIME
-383 ALHDLNFLQAEFK
+383 ALHDLNFMQAEFK
-396 VSFEEAEQVGANGKD
+396 VSFEEAETVSANGKD
-411 KVVFMISTNPGEKLR
+411 KIVFMISTNPGEKLR

-447 SAKRDDINTLIF
+447 SAKRDAINTLIF

-475 EKLGILAKSHQVIC
+475 EKLGRLSHSHQIIC

-508 SEQNGKTVTN
+508 SGQDGKTVTQ
-518 IEPLNV
+518 IKALN
-524 EGALNEVA
+524 ENGALNEIA
-532 RLLGGEIITDAVL
+532 RLLGGDSITEVVL
-545 ENARELKIQAQNTK
+545 ENARELKLQAQNAK

>member
-77 KKIELLDLPVEEDGV
+77 KKIEALDLPVEEDGV

-100 PVRSVFKVCGETVS
+100 PARSVFKVCGETVS

-160 LLKEEYA
+160 ILKEEYA
-167 KYLEL
+167 KYLDL
-172 KKFYDTPEMSPEQ
+172 KKAYDTPEMSPEQ

-190 SFARFEVDEIDKA
+190 SFARFEVDEIEKA

-271 MIEVDSLLRDLS
+271 MTEVDSLLRDLS

-289 LEADNF
+289 LEADDF

-305 RVDLINHLQVK
+305 RVDLINHLQIK

-329 ERKTYIYRL
+329 ERKAYIYRL
-338 ENAAEESERIG
+338 ENAVEESERIG
-349 RELEDK
+349 KELADK
-355 KALLEEYARVLRKLR
+355 EALLEEYAKALRKLR

-383 ALHDLNFLQAEFK
+383 ALHDLNFMQAEFE

-518 IEPLNV
+518 IMPLKEN
-524 EGALNEVA
+524 GALNEVA
-532 RLLGGEIITDAVL
+532 RLLGGEVITDAVL
-545 ENARELKIQAQNTK
+545 ENAKELKIQAKNTK

>member
-77 KKIELLDLPVEEDGV
+77 KKIEALDLPVEEDGV

-100 PVRSVFKVCGETVS
+100 PARSVFKVCGETVS

-167 KYLEL
+167 KYLDL
-172 KKFYDTPEMSPEQ
+172 KKAYDTPEMSPEQ

-190 SFARFEVDEIDKA
+190 SFARFEVDEIEKA
-203 KLVPGELEE
+203 KLVSGELEE

-247 LNRALREMSH
+247 LNRALREMTH
-257 LSALDD
+257 LSTLDD

-289 LEADNF
+289 LEADDF

-305 RVDLINHLQVK
+305 RVDLINHLQIK

-329 ERKTYIYRL
+329 ERKAYIYRL
-338 ENAAEESERIG
+338 ENAVEESERIG
-349 RELEDK
+349 KELADK
-355 KALLEEYARVLRKLR
+355 EALLEAYAKALRKLR

-383 ALHDLNFLQAEFK
+383 ALHDLNFMQAEFA
-396 VSFEEAEQVGANGKD
+396 VSFEDAEQVGANGKD

-518 IEPLNV
+518 IMPLN
-524 EGALNEVA
+524 EDGALNEVA
-532 RLLGGEIITDAVL
+532 RLLGGEVITDAVL

>member
-66 LVFQVENEEQK
+66 LVFQAENEEQRK
-77 KKIELLDLPVEEDGV
+77 RILDLDLPIEDDNIIV
-92 VILQRKIS
+92 LQRKIM
-100 PVRSVFKVCGETVS
+100 PARSVFKVCGEAVS
-114 ASVLKELAPI
+114 VSVLKELAPV

-145 ILDSFGDKTLAEQKA
+145 ILDSFGDGRLTDKKA
-160 LLKEEYA
+160 ILKEEYA

-172 KKFYDTPEMSPEQ
+172 KKLADTPEMSPEQ

-190 SFARFEVDEIDKA
+190 SFARFEADEIDKA
-203 KLVPGELEE
+203 KLIPGELEE

-222 SGKVKEGLVRVLQL
+222 SGKVKEGLSRVLQL
-236 LKEEDSSCENS
+236 VRDEDTSCENV
-247 LNRALREMSH
+247 LNRALREMSNV
-257 LSALDD
+257 SSLDE
-263 DMAELEER
+263 DMEEYEAR
-271 MIEVDSLLRDLS
+271 MSEVDSLLRDLS
-283 RDLNFA
+283 RDISSY
-289 LEADNF
+289 LEADDF
-295 DEREFVRVRE
+295 DEREFARLQE
-305 RVDLINHLQVK
+305 RVDLINHLQIK
-316 YGKSIE
+316 YGKNIE
-322 QILNYAE
+322 KILEYAE
-329 ERKTYIYRL
+329 ERKAYIQRL
-338 ENAAEESERIG
+338 ENAAEEGERIQK
-349 RELEDK
+349 ELQVQESLLK
-355 KALLEEYARVLRKLR
+355 KCAEEVSALRKE
-370 QAEAVKLEKEIVE
+370 EAQKFEQEIME
-383 ALHDLNFLQAEFK
+383 ALHDLNFMQAEFK
-396 VSFEEAEQVGANGKD
+396 VSFEEAETVSANGKD
-411 KVVFMISTNPGEKLR
+411 KIVFMISTNPGEKLR

-447 SAKRDDINTLIF
+447 SAKRDAINTLIF

-475 EKLGILAKSHQVIC
+475 EKLGRLSHSHQIIC

-508 SEQNGKTVTN
+508 SGQDGKTVTQ
-518 IEPLNV
+518 IKALN
-524 EGALNEVA
+524 ENGALNEIA
-532 RLLGGEIITDAVL
+532 RLLGGDSITEAVL
-545 ENARELKIQAQNTK
+545 ENARELKLQAQNAK

>member
-51 DKDSIRDGAEYALVE
+51 DKDSIRAGAEYALVE
-66 LVFQVENEEQK
+66 LVFQVENDEQK
-77 KKIELLDLPVEEDGV
+77 KKILDLDLPIEDDGI

-100 PVRSVFKVCGETVS
+100 PARSVFKVCGEAVS
-114 ASVLKELAPI
+114 SSVLKELASV

-145 ILDSFGDKTLAEQKA
+145 ILDSFGGKELADKKA
-160 LLKEEYA
+160 VLKEKYTE
-167 KYLEL
+167 YLEL
-172 KKFYDTPEMSPEQ
+172 KRTCETPEMSPEQ

-190 SFARFEVDEIDKA
+190 SFARFEVDEIEKA
-203 KLVPGELEE
+203 KPVPGELEE
-212 LESNLRKMEN
+212 LESSLRKMEN
-222 SGKVKEGLVRVLQL
+222 SGKVKEGLARVLQL
-236 LKEEDSSCENS
+236 LKEDDSSCENS
-247 LNRALREMSH
+247 LNRALREMSG
-257 LSALDD
+257 LSSLDD

-271 MIEVDSLLRDLS
+271 MADVDSLLRDLS
-283 RDLNFA
+283 RDISSV
-289 LEADNF
+289 LEADDF

-305 RVDLINHLQVK
+305 RVDLINHLQMK

-322 QILNYAE
+322 KILKYAE
-329 ERKTYIYRL
+329 ERKAYIYRL
-338 ENAAEESERIG
+338 ENAVEESERLQK
-349 RELEDK
+349 ELM
-355 KALLEEYARVLRKLR
+355 KAKADMEAIAAEISDLRKD
-370 QAEAVKLEKEIVE
+370 EAKKLEKEIVE
-383 ALHDLNFLQAEFK
+383 ALHDLNFMQAEFK
-396 VSFEEAEQVGANGKD
+396 VSFEDSDAVGANGKD

-426 PLSAVASG
+426 PLSNVASG

-447 SAKRDDINTLIF
+447 SAKRDEINTLIF

-508 SEQNGKTVTN
+508 SEKDGKTVTD
-518 IEPLNV
+518 ISPLD
-524 EGALNEVA
+524 EAGSLNEIA
-532 RLLGGEIITDAVL
+532 RLLGGEMITDAVL
-545 ENARELKIQAQNTK
+545 ENAKELKLQAQNTK

>member
-77 KKIELLDLPVEEDGV
+77 KKIEALDLPVEEDGV

-100 PVRSVFKVCGETVS
+100 PARSVFKVCGETVS

-160 LLKEEYA
+160 ILKEEYA
-167 KYLEL
+167 KYLDL
-172 KKFYDTPEMSPEQ
+172 KKAYDTPEMSPEQ

-190 SFARFEVDEIDKA
+190 SFARFEVDEIEKA

-257 LSALDD
+257 LSTLDD

-271 MIEVDSLLRDLS
+271 MTEVDSLLRDLS

-289 LEADNF
+289 LEADDF

-305 RVDLINHLQVK
+305 RVDLINHLQIK

-329 ERKTYIYRL
+329 ERKAYIYRL
-338 ENAAEESERIG
+338 ENAVEESERIG
-349 RELEDK
+349 KELADK
-355 KALLEEYARVLRKLR
+355 EALLEEYAKALRKLR

-383 ALHDLNFLQAEFK
+383 ALHDLNFMQAEFE
-396 VSFEEAEQVGANGKD
+396 VSFEDAEQVGANGKD

-518 IEPLNV
+518 IMPLN
-524 EGALNEVA
+524 EDGALNEVA
-532 RLLGGEIITDAVL
+532 RLLGGEVITEAVL

>member
-100 PVRSVFKVCGETVS
+100 PARSVFKVCGETVS

-190 SFARFEVDEIDKA
+190 SFARFEVDEIEKA

-271 MIEVDSLLRDLS
+271 MTEVDSLLRDLS

-305 RVDLINHLQVK
+305 RVDLINHLQIK

-349 RELEDK
+349 KELADK
-355 KALLEEYARVLRKLR
+355 EALLEEYAKALRKLR

-383 ALHDLNFLQAEFK
+383 ALHDLNFMQAEFA

-518 IEPLNV
+518 IEPLN
-524 EGALNEVA
+524 EDGALNEVA

-545 ENARELKIQAQNTK
+545 ENAKELKIQAQNTK

>member
-77 KKIELLDLPVEEDGV
+77 KKIEALDLPVEEDGV

-100 PVRSVFKVCGETVS
+100 PARSVFKVCGETVS

-167 KYLEL
+167 KYLDL
-172 KKFYDTPEMSPEQ
+172 KKAYDTPEMSPEQ

-190 SFARFEVDEIDKA
+190 SFARFEVDEIEKA

-257 LSALDD
+257 LSSLDD

-271 MIEVDSLLRDLS
+271 MTEVDSLLRDLS

-289 LEADNF
+289 LEADDF

-305 RVDLINHLQVK
+305 RVDLINHLQIK

-329 ERKTYIYRL
+329 ERKAYIYRL
-338 ENAAEESERIG
+338 ENAVEESERIG
-349 RELEDK
+349 KELADK
-355 KALLEEYARVLRKLR
+355 EALLEEYAKALRKLR

-383 ALHDLNFLQAEFK
+383 ALHDLNFMQAEFE

-518 IEPLNV
+518 IMPLN
-524 EGALNEVA
+524 EDGALNEVA
-532 RLLGGEIITDAVL
+532 RLLGGEVITDAVL

>member
-66 LVFQVENEEQK
+66 MVFQVENEEQK
-77 KKIELLDLPVEEDGV
+77 KKIEALDLPVEEDGV

-100 PVRSVFKVCGETVS
+100 PARSVFKVCGETVS

-167 KYLEL
+167 KYMDL
-172 KKFYDTPEMSPEQ
+172 KKAYDTPEMSPDQ

-190 SFARFEVDEIDKA
+190 SFARFEVDEIEKA

-247 LNRALREMSH
+247 LNRALREMTH
-257 LSALDD
+257 LSTLDD

-271 MIEVDSLLRDLS
+271 MTEVDSLLRDLS

-289 LEADNF
+289 LEADDF

-305 RVDLINHLQVK
+305 RVDLINHLQIK

-329 ERKTYIYRL
+329 ERKAYIYRL
-338 ENAAEESERIG
+338 ENAVEESERIG
-349 RELEDK
+349 RELADK
-355 KALLEEYARVLRKLR
+355 EALLEEYAKALRKLR

-383 ALHDLNFLQAEFK
+383 ALHDLNFMQAEFE

-518 IEPLNV
+518 IMPLN
-524 EGALNEVA
+524 EDGALNEVA
-532 RLLGGEIITDAVL
+532 RLLGGEVITDVVL